1 MNQPMIPIPRASES
15 LIEEL
20 INIGILEVT
29 EDGIKC
35 KEKVPTADRESA

>member
-1 MNQPMIPIPRASES
+1 VERPIIPIPRASEI

-20 INIGILEVT
+20 INMGILEVA

-35 KEKVPTADRESA
+35 KEIPTTDRESA

>member
-1 MNQPMIPIPRASES
+1 MKQPIIPIPRASEN

-20 INIGILEVT
+20 INIGILEVM

-35 KEKVPTADRESA
+35 KEIPTTDRESA